1 MRRLLASAYCIRAGG
16 LPLEASCPVTG
27 RSPHGGFTGAVAQI
41 RTQSDR
47 VPRLSRRVVRGTP
60 QAHFF
65 SNFSIRQLVENSKSS
80 DGLTCDVKGGGGV
93 GTHAGGIG
101 FGGTR
106 FNSHKSDS
114 FTCRLIS
121 NEPVAF
127 ETLYSLD

>member
-1 MRRLLASAYCIRAGG
+1 M
-16 LPLEASCPVTG
+16 
-27 RSPHGGFTGAVAQI
+27 AVALYFALL
-41 RTQSDR
+41 
-47 VPRLSRRVVRGTP
+47 LSSCVGSRETS
-60 QAHFF
+60 FF

-80 DGLTCDVKGGGGV
+80 DGLTRDVKGGGGV

-121 NEPVAF
+121 NEPVDF
-127 ETLYSLD
+127 ETRLFSGLELNVRQELRDNGAQITE